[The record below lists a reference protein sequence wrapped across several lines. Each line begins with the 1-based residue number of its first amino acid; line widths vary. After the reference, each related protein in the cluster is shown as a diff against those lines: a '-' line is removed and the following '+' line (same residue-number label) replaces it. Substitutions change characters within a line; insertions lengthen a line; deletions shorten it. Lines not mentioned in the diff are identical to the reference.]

1 MGTEIKVHINEDK
14 YHVVSIN
21 KSNPPDGA
29 TAGNWYRYVIEKGK
43 SKIEGFKCG
52 SFVSVS
58 EHAENV
64 TEDINQRAE
73 CFRHFAYHQITWKRN

>member
-21 KSNPPDGA
+21 KTLPPDGA
-29 TAGNWYRYVIEKGK
+29 MAGNWYRYVIEKGK

-52 SFVSVS
+52 SYVYVF
-58 EHAENV
+58 EHANNV

-73 CFRHFAYHQITWKRN
+73 GFGQFAYYRITWKRK